1 MISSGVSFTL
11 ILGPSPQLPQFTVV
25 NPSTFTYINA
35 IAVAFIQISL
45 FFEAVGVSLIICMVL
60 LLGCWWVTLRRASG
74 RRLLAS
80 SEAFYISS
88 HS

>member
-1 MISSGVSFTL
+1 MISSGVSLTL
-11 ILGPSPQLPQFTVV
+11 IQGPSSQLPQFTVV

-60 LLGCWWVTLRRASG
+60 LLGYGMMS
-74 RRLLAS
+74 LLGPYDS
-80 SEAFYISS
+80 VDFSTSTGL
-88 HS
+88 HQ